1 MSPCARYLPV
11 CVALVV
17 LAGSARAGHDEEEPV
32 NLIAPDQVKRLLD
45 IGEKIAFIDLRDAP
59 AFRQGRLPQARS
71 LPIAELGKRWAEIPR
86 SGRVI
91 LYCPCPQGRK
101 DETYAYLLLRKERYR
116 NVSVLDGGYTEWT
129 KRGYPTQVGA
139 P

>member
-1 MSPCARYLPV
+1 MWLA
-11 CVALVV
+11 AIV
-17 LAGSARAGHDEEEPV
+17 LATGASQAGHDEEEPV
-32 NLIAPDQVKRLLD
+32 SLITADQAKRLLD
-45 IGEKIAFIDLRDAP
+45 IGEKIVFIDLREAA
-59 AFRQGRLPQARS
+59 AFKQGRLPQARS
-71 LPIAELGKRWAEIPR
+71 LPIEELSKRWAEIPR

-116 NVSVLDGGYTEWT
+116 NVSVLDGGYTEWA
-129 KRGYPTQVGA
+129 KRGYPTRAGS